1 MVRHLQ
7 SDLECFFLLS
17 FDPSNL
23 GKDGDAANGDAIYAS
38 ARCDFCHGARGTAII
53 VDGSFGVGSFFRK
66 KSNEA
71 QRKVKVGQLGTQ

>member
-1 MVRHLQ
+1 
-7 SDLECFFLLS
+7 
-17 FDPSNL
+17 
-23 GKDGDAANGDAIYAS
+23 
-38 ARCDFCHGARGTAII
+38 